1 MKIRP
6 VGAEL
11 FHADGQTDM
20 TKLTFA
26 VPNIANS
33 SKNVFV
39 CVSLQ
44 KASTERHCSYSQ
56 WQEND
61 NKLGVLEYF
70 TMVLIGVGCVAPNDR
85 NGREW

>member
-20 TKLTFA
+20 TKLTVA
-26 VPNIANS
+26 VPNIANAC
-33 SKNVFV
+33 KNVFV

-56 WQEND
+56 WQENG
-61 NKLGVLEYF
+61 NKLGVSKYF
-70 TMVLIGVGCVAPNDR
+70 TMLFIGVGYVAPNDR
-85 NGREW
+85 NGRE